1 MSSSKV
7 LVATDFS
14 ADSELAMQ
22 QARAY
27 AVMTKATLLIVH
39 VVARPAIGD
48 GEGML
53 HGGAYADS
61 TAEVAT
67 RLRATAED
75 ITDVPCQHRLLY
87 GEPAAAILDVSK
99 SDNVGMIVM
108 GTHGRTG
115 IARVL
120 MGSVAEQVVRGAACP
135 VMIVK
140 TPRSE
145 HTG

>member
-1 MSSSKV
+1 MNNPKV

-14 ADSELAMQ
+14 ADSEFAMQ

-27 AVMTKATLLIVH
+27 AVMAKATLLIVH
-39 VVARPAIGD
+39 VVPRPAIGD

-61 TAEVAT
+61 TAEVAM
-67 RLRATAED
+67 RLRATAEGV
-75 ITDVPCQHRLLY
+75 TDVECTHRLLY
-87 GEPAAAILDVSK
+87 GEPAAAILDVAK
-99 SDNVGMIVM
+99 SENVRMIVM

-120 MGSVAEQVVRGAACP
+120 MGSVAEQVVRGAACS

-145 HTG
+145 HAA